1 MEKLPEKRSLFDT
14 FLEEINDEELI
25 SDFPNNETSIEIEEK
40 IWMTEDENSLI
51 NSKDAIL
58 NEHNCDINIMV

>member
-14 FLEEINDEELI
+14 FLEEINDEEFV

-40 IWMTEDENSLI
+40 IWMEDEDSST